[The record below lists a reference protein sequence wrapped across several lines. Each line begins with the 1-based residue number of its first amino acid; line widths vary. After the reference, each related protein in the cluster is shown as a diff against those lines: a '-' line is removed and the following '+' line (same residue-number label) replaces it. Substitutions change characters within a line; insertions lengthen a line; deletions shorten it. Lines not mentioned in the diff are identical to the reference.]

1 MTFRQAVLE
10 WRGYASKLDV
20 KKIDKFTEAAARH
33 PRLWKMAENMV
44 LASYERKTGTK
55 IVGKPDWS
63 TIIDWLITNG
73 PAILKLIMSIIA
85 MFG

>member
-10 WRGYASKLDV
+10 WRARASKLDA
-20 KKIDKFTEAAARH
+20 KKLDKFTQAAAKH

-44 LASYERKTGTK
+44 LASYERQTGTK

-63 TIIDWLITNG
+63 SIIEWLITNG

-85 MFG
+85 LFG